1 MKALALILTL
11 GVIAGKA
18 TPQMTTPEFWAK
30 SDEVIMDASA
40 IARYNAGL
48 KAEGDLDL
56 VDIFSAPTAVSG
68 EQVRAAIESYTIPAG
83 YDYFDTDKA
92 TKDVRTQ
99 ILAGR
104 NLDAVPDEVLVR
116 YGIVVAPADLRSFP
130 TRITCTDDGVVSG
143 SLCFDDF
150 QQTHLWLGEGV
161 LIWHESA
168 DGKWFFV
175 RANNY
180 AGWVEASNVGLCSR
194 EEMRGYVRSSSF
206 AVTLEQKLV
215 DVAGTEMR
223 LMMGT
228 RLALDGTGAVLA
240 PVRLEDGSLGLRR
253 CNIDI
258 EMSVGYLPY
267 TLNNVMKL
275 AFRLLGTPY
284 SWGGAQGFNDCSATL
299 LSVYYC
305 FGIDLPR
312 NSSSMV
318 KMDNH
323 NHVKGEMDFAAL
335 QPGSLAVV
343 PGHAMMYL
351 GCVDGEA
358 YILHDVNALYYP
370 KAGGGLDKEHVGR
383 TIVSSTSDLYRKTGL
398 SFLDAF
404 INIIEVRP

>member
-1 MKALALILTL
+1 MLTLILTL
-11 GVIAGKA
+11 GVVAGKA
-18 TPQMTTPEFWAK
+18 TPEMASPSFWAK
-30 SDEVIMDASA
+30 SDEVVMDASA

-56 VDIFSAPTAVSG
+56 VDIFAAPAAVSG
-68 EQVRAAIESYTIPAG
+68 ETVRAAIESYSIPSG
-83 YDYFDTDKA
+83 YDYFDAVKA
-92 TKDVRTQ
+92 TREVREQ

-104 NLDAVPDEVLVR
+104 NLDAVPDEVHVR
-116 YGIVVAPADLRSFP
+116 YGVTVAPTDLRSFP
-130 TRITCTDDGVVSG
+130 TSITCTDDGIVSG

-161 LIWHESA
+161 LIWHEST

-180 AGWVEASNVGLCSR
+180 SGWVRASDIGICSR

-215 DVAGTEMR
+215 DVAGKEMR

-228 RLALDGTGAVLA
+228 RLALDRTGSVLA
-240 PVRLEDGSLGLRR
+240 PVRREDGSLELRR
-253 CNIDI
+253 CDIDI
-258 EMSVGYLPY
+258 EMSAGYLPY

-284 SWGGAQGFNDCSATL
+284 SWGGAQGYNDCSATL

-318 KMDNH
+318 RMDSH
-323 NHVKGEMDFAAL
+323 NHTRDDMDFASL

-370 KAGGGLDKEHVGR
+370 KKGGGLDKEHVGR

-398 SFLDAF
+398 SFREAF